1 MTVMDTKEPADRDAG
16 EQSTTEQPTSEQ
28 READGRQDA
37 GPAKPVGA
45 RAPEREDPFALD
57 PLSPP
62 SGRPW

>member
-1 MTVMDTKEPADRDAG
+1 MTVMDTKEPVDRDG
-16 EQSTTEQPTSEQ
+16 GEQPTSEQ
-28 READGRQDA
+28 GEADGRQDA